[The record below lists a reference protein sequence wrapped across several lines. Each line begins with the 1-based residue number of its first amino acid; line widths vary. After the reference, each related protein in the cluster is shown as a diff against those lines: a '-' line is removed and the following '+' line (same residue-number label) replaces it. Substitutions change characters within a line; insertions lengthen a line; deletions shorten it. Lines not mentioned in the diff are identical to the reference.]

1 MLCDQASACMNS
13 VFVPD
18 TRLEVHLEQVHAR
31 WQALR
36 ASTDLQARSGRVQAE
51 MDPDAFDRMMTA
63 ASRAKAGGQRVLWL
77 HRAADVVAGAVSR
90 AKASACTKGCDH
102 CCHIPVSVSRA
113 EAAHLAAVSG
123 KRMATAPAHAVRVSQ
138 ELDRLQGDGAMAGA
152 SPNQWGHHIGHA
164 CPFLRHGEC
173 SVWSSR
179 PLACRYYYS
188 IDKDNL
194 LCQLLPDKQ
203 GVEVPQLN
211 VLAFTAMYWGI
222 LGLNQDVADIRD
234 WFPDEV

>member
-1 MLCDQASACMNS
+1 MNS

-18 TRLEVHLEQVHAR
+18 THLEDHLEQVHAR

-36 ASTDLQARSGRVQAE
+36 MSTDLQARSERIQAE
-51 MDPDAFDRMMTA
+51 MDTDAFDRMMTA
-63 ASRAKAGGQRVLWL
+63 ASRAKSGGQRVLWL

-90 AKASACTKGCDH
+90 SKASACTKGCDH

-138 ELDRLQGDGAMAGA
+138 EPDRLQGDGAMKGT
-152 SPNQWGHHIGHA
+152 SPGRWEHHIGEA
-164 CPFLRHGEC
+164 CPFLSHGEC
-173 SVWSSR
+173 TVWASR

-194 LCQLLPDKQ
+194 LCKLLPDKQ
-203 GVEVPQLN
+203 GIEVPQLN

-234 WFPDEV
+234 WFPDEA

>member
-1 MLCDQASACMNS
+1 MNS
-13 VFVPD
+13 VFVSD
-18 TRLEVHLEQVHAR
+18 TRLEDHLEQVHAR

-36 ASTDLQARSGRVQAE
+36 TSTDLQARSQRIQAE

-63 ASRAKAGGQRVLWL
+63 ASRAKSGGQRVLWL

-102 CCHIPVSVSRA
+102 CCHIPVTVSRA
-113 EAAHLAAVSG
+113 EAVHLAAVSG

-138 ELDRLQGDGAMAGA
+138 ELEQLQGDGLLEGTGRGR
-152 SPNQWGHHIGHA
+152 WEHHIGEA
-164 CPFLRHGEC
+164 CPFLSHGEC
-173 SVWSSR
+173 TVWAAR

-194 LCQLLPDKQ
+194 LCHLLPDKQ
-203 GVEVPQLN
+203 AVEVPQLN
-211 VLAFTAMYWGI
+211 VLAFTVMSWGI
-222 LGLNQDVADIRD
+222 LGLSQDAADIRD
-234 WFPDEV
+234 WFPDEA